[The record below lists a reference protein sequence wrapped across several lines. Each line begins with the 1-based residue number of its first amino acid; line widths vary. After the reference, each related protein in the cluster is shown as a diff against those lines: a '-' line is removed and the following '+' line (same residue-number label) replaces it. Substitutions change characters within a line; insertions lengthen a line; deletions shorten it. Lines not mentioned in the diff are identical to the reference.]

1 MLPSDIVAKLHECAT
16 HNFIAE
22 RDGWFVW
29 LSRST
34 KCVVFGLVLELPELV
49 YETVDFARNRID
61 RLRYRI
67 ALLEDRL
74 EKAKLIAFFGWFL
87 IVAGVAGEW
96 YAGTKIDDLSA
107 RIQSCNEARLAEV
120 AEQSGD
126 ANARASAAYERASQ
140 NEKETAETLKQ
151 AQQER
156 SDAARSLEVTKGYES
171 QIAQA
176 NERAANAELETERLK
191 KELADRTLTDQQVLS
206 IGNKLKEF
214 KGQQYTIT
222 AYWDSPESL
231 NIANRIHLA
240 LKVVAEWAYSDEGS
254 KGMLLGGIVG
264 VQVWTHP
271 AADES
276 TKRAA
281 KGLVAA
287 LDAEGIT
294 AVPKEQNPQN
304 PKSNMIAVN
313 VGSRR

>member
-1 MLPSDIVAKLHECAT
+1 M
-16 HNFIAE
+16 
-22 RDGWFVW
+22 
-29 LSRST
+29 
-34 KCVVFGLVLELPELV
+34 
-49 YETVDFARNRID
+49 
-61 RLRYRI
+61 
-67 ALLEDRL
+67 
-74 EKAKLIAFFGWFL
+74 
-87 IVAGVAGEW
+87 
-96 YAGTKIDDLSA
+96 
-107 RIQSCNEARLAEV
+107 
-120 AEQSGD
+120 
-126 ANARASAAYERASQ
+126 
-140 NEKETAETLKQ
+140 KQ